1 MKVYQVSRAFVWFNG
16 LAKVV
21 LTIAAVVLY
30 IVAVT
35 HPTPQPQR
43 LLLLAGLC
51 VFGWLF
57 YIRDPRMPREIAVS
71 SDGWVHFR
79 GRKDSKRVH
88 VASIRSIGRS
98 LGHRTIRQ
106 RYAGGGVRLP
116 NRFRGFYDFLST
128 VKGLNP
134 AIEIRGF

>member
-1 MKVYQVSRAFVWFNG
+1 MKVYQVSRAFVWFMG

-21 LTIAAVVLY
+21 LTITAVVLY

-35 HPTPQPQR
+35 NPTPQAQR

-57 YIRDPRMPREIAVS
+57 YVRYPRMPREIALS
-71 SDGWVHFR
+71 SDGWVQFR
-79 GRKDSKRVH
+79 GRKDSRRVH
-88 VASIRSIGRS
+88 VTSIRSIGRS
-98 LGHRTIRQ
+98 PGLRTVRL
-106 RYAGGGVRLP
+106 RYAGGRVRMP
-116 NRFRGFYDFLST
+116 NRFRGFYDFLAT